1 MENNTSDFRQSVSDN
16 YCFACGRDNPF
27 GLHLKFEIE
36 GDKFIARK
44 TLTREFQ
51 SFTGVAH
58 GGIVTT
64 LLDEAMGGYLVA
76 LGKKGFTARIEV
88 RYRHPTPIGEELTIT
103 GWQESTRGHFVNMK
117 AAVALPDGT
126 VTAEAKATM
135 SIAAEQEN

>member
-27 GLHLKFEIE
+27 GLHLNFEIAD
-36 GDKFIARK
+36 DKFIARK

-64 LLDEAMGGYLVA
+64 LIDEAMGGYLVA

-103 GWQESTRGHFVNMK
+103 GWQESTRGHFVTMK
-117 AAVALPDGT
+117 AAVALPEKFT
-126 VTAEAKATM
+126 LPSSNRLLVL
-135 SIAAEQEN
+135 AAV